1 MYFQILLCFIAFFR
15 ISDFLSVFRISL
27 SLMYLYYHICRF
39 LSSGKVN
46 IFSIVF
52 SSIFLFYQYITQYQH
67 DNPNYH
73 KKGKCYVDQTSQNY
87 PIRTRGRNIRRK
99 KIFVIPQVARKAS
112 PIILPNIPNI
122 KMINNSVS
130 INCHLVFFSGIIQ
143 YGLPFTVIND
153 LMGIFTSNKEKI
165 YKQRKKPPAESFR
178 KGRLFTIRLY
188 TSLKP

>member
-1 MYFQILLCFIAFFR
+1 MIIPT
-15 ISDFLSVFRISL
+15 
-27 SLMYLYYHICRF
+27 
-39 LSSGKVN
+39 
-46 IFSIVF
+46 
-52 SSIFLFYQYITQYQH
+52 ITRRGSAMWIRPPRT
-67 DNPNYH
+67 N
-73 KKGKCYVDQTSQNY
+73 

-130 INCHLVFFSGIIQ
+130 INCHLVFFSSIIQ
-143 YGLPFTVIND
+143 YSLPFTVIND

-165 YKQRKKPPAESFR
+165 YKHRKKPPAESFR
-178 KGRLFTIRLY
+178 KGRSFTIRLY